1 MNAIL
6 RGVRVIDP
14 LGRLDAVGQDVWIDG
29 GKILAIYHHIEAAG
43 VPIVGPHT
51 RRGLG
56 TVRALPRVHRP
67 ARAPAATGR
76 RRGGDAAVRRRA
88 RLRQAGSRTVVAMA
102 NTSPPVDTPERV
114 AEARVMAASM
124 PVSIL
129 QVAALTRGLEGTA
142 LVDIKKCIEAG
153 AVAISD
159 DGRNAVSPRQL
170 AIALA
175 EAGHQY
181 RPVFVHPED
190 EEMIA
195 QANGTQGTVTR
206 SPLRPPDSET
216 RAVNLAIRA
225 LTHSRVG
232 HLHLQ
237 HLSCEA
243 SVTSLR
249 RARHQGL
256 MVSAE
261 VTPHHLSMWLPVEDE
276 PDPPALLKVNP
287 PLRGERD
294 RTALVR
300 ALREGVIEAVATDH
314 APHRAAEKSLDFDDA
329 APGMVGLETA
339 LATCL
344 TIGGMGGEWLPT
356 LVERMTTGPHRILGP
371 NSGVARATSAHR
383 RGRHVHA
390 FRSGRGMDGGRRRV
404 AVPLAKH
411 AAARRQAAREGVAH
425 DGGWARHSPG
435 PRSCTGR
442 DGAGR
447 RCLRHMDVLPSNRVR
462 SSRASCSAHRSHNH
476 ATARSSS
483 TPA

>member
-1 MNAIL
+1 VNAIL

-14 LGRLDAVGQDVWIDG
+14 LGRLDASGQDVWIDG

-43 VPIVGPHT
+43 VPIVDLT
-51 RRGLG
+51 
-56 TVRALPRVHRP
+56 P
-67 ARAPAATGR
+67 AEGVDPCVLCPGFIDLHAH
-76 RRGGDAAVRRRA
+76 
-88 RLRQAGSRTVVAMA
+88 LRQPGDDEAETLQSGASAAAAGGFTTVVAMA
-102 NTSPPVDTPERV
+102 NTTPPIDTPERV
-114 AEARVMAASM
+114 AEARVMSATM

-129 QVAALTRGLEGTA
+129 QVAALTRGLEGA
-142 LVDIKKCIEAG
+142 ELVDIKKCIEAG

-195 QANGTQGTVTR
+195 QANGTQGAVTR
-206 SPLRPPDSET
+206 SPLRPPESET

-225 LTHSRVG
+225 LTHARVG

-237 HLSCEA
+237 HLSCEG

-261 VTPHHLSMWLPVEDE
+261 VTPHHLSMWLPVEEE
-276 PDPPALLKVNP
+276 PDPRALLKVNP
-287 PLRGERD
+287 PLRAERD

-300 ALREGVIEAVATDH
+300 ALRDGVIEAVATDH
-314 APHRAAEKSLDFDDA
+314 APHRAAEKALGFDDA

-344 TIGGMGGEWLPT
+344 TIGGMGGQWLPA
-356 LVERMTTGPHRILGP
+356 LVERLTAGPHRILGP
-371 NSGVARATSAHR
+371 NSGVPEPRLRIGEAATCTLFDPSAEWTVGQGDWQSRSRNTPLLGARL
-383 RGRHVHA
+383 RGTVLLTLV
-390 FRSGRGMDGGRRRV
+390 GGRVIHQDHARVPVIAGRV
-404 AVPLAKH
+404 A
-411 AAARRQAAREGVAH
+411 
-425 DGGWARHSPG
+425 GG
-435 PRSCTGR
+435 
-442 DGAGR
+442 
-447 RCLRHMDVLPSNRVR
+447 
-462 SSRASCSAHRSHNH
+462 
-476 ATARSSS
+476 
-483 TPA
+483 

>member
-14 LGRLDAVGQDVWIDG
+14 LGRLDAAGQDVWIDG
-29 GKILAIYHHIEAAG
+29 GKILAIYHHIDAAG
-43 VPIVGPHT
+43 VPIVDLTPADGAEPCVLCPGFIDLHT
-51 RRGLG
+51 
-56 TVRALPRVHRP
+56 H
-67 ARAPAATGR
+67 
-76 RRGGDAAVRRRA
+76 
-88 RLRQAGSRTVVAMA
+88 LRQPGDDEAETLQSGSQAAAAGGFTAIVAMA

-114 AEARVMAASM
+114 AEARVMAAGM
-124 PVSIL
+124 PVTIL
-129 QVAALTRGLEGTA
+129 PVAALTRGLEGVE
-142 LVDIKKCIEAG
+142 LVDIKRCIEAG

-159 DGRNAVSPRQL
+159 DGRNAVAPRQL

-175 EAGHQY
+175 EAGRQY

-195 QANGTQGTVTR
+195 QANGTQGAVTR
-206 SPLRPPDSET
+206 SALRPPDSET

-225 LTHSRVG
+225 LTHARAG

-256 MVSAE
+256 MLSAE
-261 VTPHHLSMWLPVEDE
+261 VTPHHLSMWLPVEQE

-287 PLRGERD
+287 PLRSERD

-314 APHRAAEKSLDFDDA
+314 APHRAAEKALGFDDA

-371 NSGVARATSAHR
+371 NSGVPEPRLRIGEAATCTLFDPAAEWTVGEGAWHSRSRNTPLLGARL
-383 RGRHVHA
+383 RGRVLLTIA
-390 FRSGRGMDGGRRRV
+390 GGRVIHQDAVRV
-404 AVPLAKH
+404 PVTAE
-411 AAARRQAAREGVAH
+411 QVA
-425 DGGWARHSPG
+425 
-435 PRSCTGR
+435 
-442 DGAGR
+442 GA
-447 RCLRHMDVLPSNRVR
+447 
-462 SSRASCSAHRSHNH
+462 
-476 ATARSSS
+476 
-483 TPA
+483 